1 MTILKYEHSSSY
13 NEVLL
18 DYEIEDNTFIL
29 CAIERDF
36 KGNNIQQI
44 DLGSYSPKLL
54 KRMLKS
60 LLKIMKR
67 RLLI

>member
-1 MTILKYEHSSSY
+1 MTILKYEHCSGY

-18 DYEIEDNTFIL
+18 NYEIEDNTFIL

-36 KGNNIQQI
+36 KDNNIQQI

-54 KRMLKS
+54 KRMFKS

-67 RLLI
+67 R